1 MIINLNL
8 HLIPVFL
15 NLPHGFMGQFKLV
28 SQVVD
33 VPLQGF
39 YFWNVVLFFLL
50 QLFYL
55 ELGATHVLFV
65 VHALLIEFVVVIGDL
80 LDSIL
85 VALRFNTSVAVVLE
99 HVLFLHFEGS

>member
-39 YFWNVVLFFLL
+39 YF
-50 QLFYL
+50 
-55 ELGATHVLFV
+55 
-65 VHALLIEFVVVIGDL
+65 
-80 LDSIL
+80 
-85 VALRFNTSVAVVLE
+85 
-99 HVLFLHFEGS
+99 